1 MTADEKM
8 AKLEAAIAL
17 INEADALMQ
26 AALGADDEVYYIHT
40 QLENAADDIQAQV
53 DTLRALRMQ
62 NIIA

>member
-8 AKLEAAIAL
+8 AKLEAAINL
-17 INEADALMQ
+17 INEADVLMQ

-40 QLENAADDIQAQV
+40 QLENAADDIQATV